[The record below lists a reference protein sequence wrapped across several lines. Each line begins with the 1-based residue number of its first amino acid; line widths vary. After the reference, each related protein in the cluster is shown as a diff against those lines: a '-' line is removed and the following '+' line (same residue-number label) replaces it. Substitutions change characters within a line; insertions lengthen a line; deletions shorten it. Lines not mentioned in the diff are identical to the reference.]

1 MLFRSA
7 LDAVTGNLIRRSR
20 FAQLPA
26 AAPAIHGS
34 SMIFGTGTG
43 LASWFQYGSG
53 YNWRSTTLGGRV
65 TAPICVSG
73 DVAIAGST
81 NGTVLALDASSAGIR
96 WTRKLAAGVE
106 AKAAADDVA
115 CYVVG
120 LDQSVWAF
128 ELGMGRVIWQY
139 FTQSPLREPPVYIA
153 GGLYVQIPGEGLVS
167 FNPLPKEK
175 PDGEVR

>member
-1 MLFRSA
+1 MQVVNASADSVWMGDSAGSVLRIRRDNGETVWRSSTYQGIERMIALEYLPAEHHDNVYVVTELGSIA

-73 DVAIAGST
+73 EI
-81 NGTVLALDASSAGIR
+81 
-96 WTRKLAAGVE
+96 
-106 AKAAADDVA
+106 
-115 CYVVG
+115 
-120 LDQSVWAF
+120 
-128 ELGMGRVIWQY
+128 GRAHV
-139 FTQSPLREPPVYIA
+139 
-153 GGLYVQIPGEGLVS
+153 
-167 FNPLPKEK
+167 
-175 PDGEVR
+175 